1 MFRRF
6 DRLVPI
12 FNEVKIKI
20 PIKER
25 WEIRDFKIKDVSKII
40 EKNKVGGYTSIN
52 GYTYGIP
59 YNEQW
64 DIKDFILKK

>member
-1 MFRRF
+1 MFKRF

-12 FNEVKIKI
+12 FNQVKKI

-25 WEIRDFKIKDVSKII
+25 WEIRDFKVKEVSKLL
-40 EKNKVGGYTSIN
+40 EKNKIGGYTSIN

-64 DIKDFILKK
+64 DIKDFILKKK